1 MMYSPFRHIG
11 SIFTKKHPIHL
22 TFFITRRCN
31 AQCPFCFYLTDEDNA
46 AEANAELSVDEIR
59 KMSSTLGN
67 LLWLAFSG
75 GEIYLREDLPEI
87 SRVFYENNK
96 PAIMLFPTN
105 GLLPE
110 RIRNMTEQ
118 ILKDCPKSTIAVK
131 LSLDSLNETHDRLRD
146 TPGSFAKTIE
156 TYLQLKGLL
165 GRYANFELG
174 VNTVFCSDN
183 QDEMDK
189 IIDFVSSMESIKT
202 HTISLVRGNLA
213 DKAFMNVDM
222 LKYRHAIER
231 LEQNLKKRES
241 SKTYRF
247 RGARIKAAQDVI
259 QRELI
264 FETVGRQKR
273 LIPCYAGSLN
283 LVLTENGE
291 VYPCETLKRS
301 FGNIRAY
308 GYSMPK
314 LLASDR
320 AKAVVNAIRD
330 GQCYCTHECYLMT
343 NILFNPRLYPT
354 LAREY
359 LQIK

>member
-1 MMYSPFRHIG
+1 MYSPFRHIG

-131 LSLDSLNETHDRLRD
+131 LSLDSLNETHDRLRN

-264 FETVGRQKR
+264 SETVGRQKR

>member
-1 MMYSPFRHIG
+1 MYSPFRHIG

-87 SRVFYENNK
+87 SSIFYKNNK
-96 PAIMLFPTN
+96 PAIMLFPAN

-110 RIRNMTEQ
+110 RIRDMTEQ
-118 ILKDCPKSTIAVK
+118 MLKDCPKSTIAVK
-131 LSLDSLNETHDRLRD
+131 LSLDSLNAAHDRLRN

-183 QDEMDK
+183 QDEMDR

-231 LEQNLKKRES
+231 LEQNLKKRGS

-264 FETVGRQKR
+264 SETFDKQKR

-291 VYPCETLKRS
+291 VYPCETLRRS
-301 FGNIRAY
+301 FGNIRDY

-330 GQCYCTHECYLMT
+330 GQCYCTHECYFMT